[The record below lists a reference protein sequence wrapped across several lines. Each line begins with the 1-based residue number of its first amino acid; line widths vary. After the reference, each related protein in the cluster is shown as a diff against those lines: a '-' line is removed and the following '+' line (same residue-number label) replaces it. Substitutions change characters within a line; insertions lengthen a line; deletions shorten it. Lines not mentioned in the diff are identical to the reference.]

1 MRILNVGVANQDF
14 LKFLFLPD
22 GLYVVLPEICVRHL
36 HLHVLIH
43 VHHLIFVGVF
53 SAGSSILAHS
63 EAQ

>member
-1 MRILNVGVANQDF
+1 MRILNMGVANQDF

-43 VHHLIFVGVF
+43 VHHLIFVGV
-53 SAGSSILAHS
+53 LNNR
-63 EAQ
+63 